1 MCLFRDFPWMG
12 NNGFA
17 MMIGWTIICLYL
29 FTINFLSLKE
39 SNPKI
44 YRVMFFIPVL
54 GVLIIILSFFASYLT
69 TVKFFIGSVVVS
81 IPTILVVGFY
91 RTTEYRPARYFI
103 LAFSFALLG
112 IMIISL
118 EVLKILPSSF
128 LTKNAFII
136 GNSFEMILLSMGLAD
151 RFNFIQEISLIR
163 EEEAKSFRR
172 TMPRLSKRKLP
183 KKPTSLK
190 LKKMNIEHIME
201 ITYEQKRSRDQLLG
215 NLSQGYLTF
224 NNQGIIH
231 LGALKLPKSFL

>member
-1 MCLFRDFPWMG
+1 M
-12 NNGFA
+12 
-17 MMIGWTIICLYL
+17 
-29 FTINFLSLKE
+29 
-39 SNPKI
+39 
-44 YRVMFFIPVL
+44 
-54 GVLIIILSFFASYLT
+54 GVLAVILSFSASYLT

-163 EEEAKSFRR
+163 EERGEILQENYAK
-172 TMPRLSKRKLP
+172 TLETEVA
-183 KKPTSLK
+183 KKTHELEIE
-190 LKKMNIEHIME
+190 KMNIEHIME

-231 LGALKLPKSFL
+231 LGAAKITEKLLMTDLQESEEKETKIWDVLFKARRMIKKLLSVGLKMFLKDDLPSKT